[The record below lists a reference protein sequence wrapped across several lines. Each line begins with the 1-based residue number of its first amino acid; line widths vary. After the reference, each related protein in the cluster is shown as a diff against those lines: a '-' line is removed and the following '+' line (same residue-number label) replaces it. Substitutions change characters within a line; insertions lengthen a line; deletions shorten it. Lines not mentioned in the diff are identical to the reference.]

1 MTEQNVDIIM
11 PQVVVLA
18 DVESNAHALV
28 DRVLKPAGIKAWVA
42 SPSAP
47 PPDVLLVDITQL
59 RGDPMAGLRD
69 QRERGLAAPAIVLA
83 AHIPRARLQDM
94 FRLGVRDFLLKPY
107 RPDDLR
113 EAIVQ
118 LGNTRSPDLNTHAL
132 ARRLDMLNEQ
142 LRRRSEE
149 VRVLSEVGRV
159 VVDLGNLDSIM
170 RRVVEAAAFVT
181 DAEEASIYMF
191 DEQENDLVLRATKQA
206 GERYATLQ
214 RLRIDDTLAGKVFKS
229 GAPLLKEPTLDEE
242 PYKVQTGFLVRSLIK
257 VPIHM
262 KNEVVGVLGVYNRL
276 SGRAFTE
283 HQMTVL
289 SAFAQWTGVALEH
302 TELLRESDS
311 AGASLAAQ
319 DAVPP
324 TFIENMERAINTLES
339 IMQDPSGALP
349 FDTERKLRIL
359 EHHLHEMQAMPVA
372 TLSAEEVRSLVDLPK
387 LIHTVIQ
394 DLRPIA
400 TRQGL
405 ELIAEDADAIP
416 LFRGDPSGIRRVLE
430 TLTKAALRRTQRGRV
445 ALESHRFQV
454 RNGRSDSLP
463 LPGDVRLPDGYWVA
477 VRVSDTSAG
486 LSPDTVRALTDPS
499 GDPSSGQ
506 IGPGLSL
513 GEVRMIVES
522 MDGLLW
528 HDETPASTSI
538 TFAFPLA

>member
-1 MTEQNVDIIM
+1 MTDQNADIIM

-42 SPSAP
+42 GPTAP
-47 PPDVLLVDITQL
+47 PPDILLVDVTQL
-59 RGDPMAGLRD
+59 RGDPMAGLRE
-69 QRERGLAAPAIVLA
+69 QRERGISAPAIMLA

-113 EAIVQ
+113 KAILE
-118 LGNTRSPDLNTHAL
+118 LGNTRSPELNTHAL
-132 ARRLDMLNEQ
+132 ARRLDILREQ

-149 VRVLSEVGRV
+149 VRILSEIGRV
-159 VVDLGNLDSIM
+159 VVDLGNLDSIL

-191 DEQENDLVLRATKQA
+191 DEEENDLVLRATKQA
-206 GERYATLQ
+206 GDRYATLQ
-214 RLRIDDTLAGKVFKS
+214 RLRIDDTLTGRVFKS
-229 GAPLLKEPTLDEE
+229 GAPVLKEPTLDEE
-242 PYKVQTGFLVRSLIK
+242 PHKVQTGFLVRSLIK
-257 VPIHM
+257 VPIRM
-262 KNEVVGVLGVYNRL
+262 KTEVVGVLGVYNRL

-289 SAFAQWTGVALEH
+289 SAFAQWIGVALEH
-302 TELLRESDS
+302 AELLRESDS
-311 AGASLAAQ
+311 AGAAFAAQ
-319 DAVPP
+319 EAVPP
-324 TFIENMERAINTLES
+324 TYIENMERAIATLKS
-339 IMQDPSGALP
+339 ITQDPSESLP
-349 FDTERKLRIL
+349 FEVEHKLRTL
-359 EHHLHEMQAMPVA
+359 EHHLQEMRGMPVA
-372 TLSAEEVRSLVDLPK
+372 TLSPDEARDLVDLPR
-387 LIHTVIQ
+387 LIRTVVQ

-400 TRQGL
+400 ARQEL
-405 ELIAEDADAIP
+405 ELIAEDEDAIP
-416 LFRGDPSGIRRVLE
+416 LFKGDPSGIRRVLE
-430 TLTKAALRRTQRGRV
+430 TLTRAALRRTHRGRV

-454 RNGRSDSLP
+454 RDGRTDTLP
-463 LPGDVRLPDGYWVA
+463 LPADVHLTDGYWVA
-477 VRVSDTSAG
+477 VRVSDTSTG

-522 MDGLLW
+522 MGGVLW
-528 HDETPASTSI
+528 HDQTPASTSI
-538 TFAFPLA
+538 TFSFPLA